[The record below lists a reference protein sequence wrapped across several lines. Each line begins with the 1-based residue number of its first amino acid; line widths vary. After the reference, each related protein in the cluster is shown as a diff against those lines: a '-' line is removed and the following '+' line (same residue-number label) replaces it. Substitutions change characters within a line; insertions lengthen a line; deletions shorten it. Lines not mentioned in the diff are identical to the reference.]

1 MYWVYTI
8 NLNHL
13 YWELGMVRNLWDVF
27 GKIWNRLL
35 MGAGWKIH
43 KLQTKN
49 FPDAPGRANSRTFE
63 IVGPSLQQVF
73 LPSSTKSVC
82 VIQWLVV
89 CLSSYFS
96 HLFIFLHRCSS
107 LAAPG
112 TSTQIRDKLLPFIRC
127 QSRLK
132 QLVARWVSV
141 DSSMKDVLKLSACN
155 TLKVWLSML
164 YCKKY
169 CCHVYRQ
176 KLNFAGLDAGTI
188 IRKNKVQSKKH
199 RKACC
204 EPWISRPLSE
214 GPPKNQ
220 GFLAWVAFYRLSKKQ
235 MVSLIFNLMST
246 YGIACSTFIL
256 IFYHWLSTQ
265 NYLQASEGD
274 VFEILGKRIWAPMR
288 FSQERFC

>member
-43 KLQTKN
+43 KLQTRN

-155 TLKVWLSML
+155 TLKVWLSM
-164 YCKKY
+164 
-169 CCHVYRQ
+169 
-176 KLNFAGLDAGTI
+176 
-188 IRKNKVQSKKH
+188 
-199 RKACC
+199 
-204 EPWISRPLSE
+204 
-214 GPPKNQ
+214 
-220 GFLAWVAFYRLSKKQ
+220 
-235 MVSLIFNLMST
+235 
-246 YGIACSTFIL
+246 
-256 IFYHWLSTQ
+256 
-265 NYLQASEGD
+265 
-274 VFEILGKRIWAPMR
+274 EILLPCLPSEA
-288 FSQERFC
+288 